1 MGVES
6 KKVGSSNWQGGIC
19 ISSSLGA
26 GWGQG
31 WGGGGKKNKAEGKPC
46 NSNTVSVPKVCNFG
60 SCFFN

>member
-31 WGGGGKKNKAEGKPC
+31 WGGVGKK
-46 NSNTVSVPKVCNFG
+46 
-60 SCFFN
+60 